1 MRPLSLWHSAR
12 AQTPPPP
19 GALAN
24 GHGHGG
30 DDTPGPWNGGWGEFT
45 SWVESHLA
53 GRQVYTANN
62 TPSVYAFRHGWPL
75 TVYASGPFVCTAGGR
90 SGRKVYTAG
99 PLLGGFVG
107 DGPTVLWLM
116 VGKAIER

>member
-1 MRPLSLWHSAR
+1 MRPLSLWHSGS

-62 TPSVYAFRHGWPL
+62 TPSVYA
-75 TVYASGPFVCTAGGR
+75 SGPFVCTAGGR

-99 PLLGGFVG
+99 LLLGGFVG
-107 DGPTVLWLM
+107 DGPTVLWPM
-116 VGKAIER
+116 AGKAIER